1 MSCVNLNSVIILR
14 LVYISPSPW
23 TQEIRNNHRVEKWLD
38 SLRFHGREVV
48 VKITPVKVLRM
59 FLKKGEEV
67 QHYQWFVVYLW
78 RKVKLLETGF
88 VEVLAD
94 NWELIIYQDISNKG
108 QISFCPINLLTP
120 KMSHFPCVFVQ
131 ILQVLTRPTN
141 FLQPVTSDNTPR
153 NGFFRFMENLNET

>member
-1 MSCVNLNSVIILR
+1 
-14 LVYISPSPW
+14 
-23 TQEIRNNHRVEKWLD
+23 
-38 SLRFHGREVV
+38 
-48 VKITPVKVLRM
+48 M

-94 NWELIIYQDISNKG
+94 NWELIIYQDIPNKG